1 VTQLLSQ
8 SAALAPSDASLVHNA
23 HGVLRVFNQAGVLGL
38 ADVHTAIAVS
48 RIGRESNEDV
58 QLALAL
64 AVRGLRMG
72 SVCIDLAGVHN
83 IVFDESE
90 EQIDVST
97 LPWPAAEPWVDAC
110 RQSPPVTDGD
120 SGPGLRPL
128 RLANGLL
135 YLERYWQQEEQ
146 VRTQLQSRAAQSPPE
161 PDLDRLAVGLQRL
174 FEGKDLQPDES
185 DRQQLAA
192 AVSALSWV
200 TVVAGGPGTGKTTTV
215 ARLLALLRDQ
225 PGAPL
230 RIALAAPTGKAAA
243 RLEEAVRVAAAS
255 LQFDDRMRLGNLA
268 AATLHRLLGWSPG
281 NRGRFR
287 YNSQDHLPYDVIVVD
302 EMSMVSLTMMA
313 RLMEAVR
320 PGARLILVGDPDQ
333 LSSVEAGAVLADITQ
348 APGSPPPALRDQLS
362 RLGLAPPGASLE
374 TPTHGV
380 VRLTHTWRYGASID
394 LLARAIRA
402 SDPEATM
409 VVLRSESPELL
420 FAEVDVEAAAPGGLE
435 ELERQVQQAGRDL
448 HRAAVAGDV
457 ASALSALDQHRLL
470 CGHRLGPYGVAR
482 WGRESERWLAAA
494 VPGYGE
500 DGEWY
505 LGRPVLITAND
516 YELGLYNGDT
526 GVIVN
531 TERGVRAAFARGG
544 AASLVAPVRLDAVQ
558 TMHAMTVH
566 RAQGSQ
572 FGCVSV
578 IVPPP
583 ESPLLTRE
591 LLYTAVT
598 RATKRVQV
606 FGTEESIRRAVL
618 RPASRAS
625 GLANRLG

>member
-1 VTQLLSQ
+1 
-8 SAALAPSDASLVHNA
+8 
-23 HGVLRVFNQAGVLGL
+23 
-38 ADVHTAIAVS
+38 
-48 RIGRESNEDV
+48 
-58 QLALAL
+58 
-64 AVRGLRMG
+64 
-72 SVCIDLAGVHN
+72 
-83 IVFDESE
+83 
-90 EQIDVST
+90 
-97 LPWPAAEPWVDAC
+97 
-110 RQSPPVTDGD
+110 
-120 SGPGLRPL
+120 
-128 RLANGLL
+128 
-135 YLERYWQQEEQ
+135 
-146 VRTQLQSRAAQSPPE
+146 
-161 PDLDRLAVGLQRL
+161 
-174 FEGKDLQPDES
+174 
-185 DRQQLAA
+185 
-192 AVSALSWV
+192 
-200 TVVAGGPGTGKTTTV
+200 
-215 ARLLALLRDQ
+215 
-225 PGAPL
+225 
-230 RIALAAPTGKAAA
+230 
-243 RLEEAVRVAAAS
+243 
-255 LQFDDRMRLGNLA
+255 
-268 AATLHRLLGWSPG
+268 
-281 NRGRFR
+281 
-287 YNSQDHLPYDVIVVD
+287 
-302 EMSMVSLTMMA
+302 
-313 RLMEAVR
+313 
-320 PGARLILVGDPDQ
+320 
-333 LSSVEAGAVLADITQ
+333 
-348 APGSPPPALRDQLS
+348 
-362 RLGLAPPGASLE
+362 
-374 TPTHGV
+374 
-380 VRLTHTWRYGASID
+380 
-394 LLARAIRA
+394 
-402 SDPEATM
+402 
-409 VVLRSESPELL
+409 
-420 FAEVDVEAAAPGGLE
+420 
-435 ELERQVQQAGRDL
+435 
-448 HRAAVAGDV
+448 V

-482 WGRESERWLAAA
+482 WGRESEGWLAAA